1 MTKLEKIKQQI
12 QTLDP
17 KDVWTLS
24 AWLGEYTNELWDRQ
38 MEADVEAGKFD
49 KLAEEARKDHAEG
62 KTRSL

>member
-24 AWLGEYTNELWDRQ
+24 TWLNEYTNELWDQQ
-38 MEADVEAGKFD
+38 MEADVKAGRLD
-49 KLAEEARKDHAEG
+49 KLAEQARKDIAEG
-62 KTRSL
+62 KTRPL